1 MAAQHTIETKF
12 TREYG
17 VRYPFAC
24 AGMAFAGSSPALP
37 IAVGRAGGIGAYG
50 VGPLPAPLVAQHVA
64 AIRGA
69 VDAPLNL
76 NFITLLTDESHIAL
90 CEELRPAI
98 ASFHWGHPRREWIER
113 LHRAGCKIWEQVG
126 SVDDARRAV
135 GDGIDVIVAQGTE
148 AGGHNYGSLPT
159 FVLVPAIVDAVAPAL
174 VLAAGG
180 IADGRGVAAALALGA
195 DGVWVG
201 TRMVA
206 TTEAD
211 VSAEYKERLTRAS
224 GTETTLTSLW
234 GRQMGGFNPMR
245 VVVNKIVGE
254 WAHRE
259 NAVPSDGES
268 QPVVGEMTMAGQRI
282 VMHRFSSFVPL
293 GSAIADIEQM
303 PICSGQGVGVIKEIE
318 PAAVV
323 IETMMRDACDIIAN
337 LSPRPG

>member
-1 MAAQHTIETKF
+1 MAAQHTIETRF

-24 AGMAFAGSSPALP
+24 AGMAFAGSTPALP
-37 IAVGRAGGIGAYG
+37 IAVGKAGGVGAFG
-50 VGPLPAPLVAQHVA
+50 VGPLPAPLVAHHVA
-64 AIRGA
+64 TIRAA

-76 NFITLLTDESHIAL
+76 NFITFLTDESHIAL
-90 CEELRPAI
+90 CEELKPAI
-98 ASFHWGHPRREWIER
+98 VSFHWGHPRSEWIER

-126 SVDDARRAV
+126 SVDNARRAA

-148 AGGHNYGSLPT
+148 AGGHNYGTLPT
-159 FVLVPAIVDAVAPAL
+159 FVLVPEIVDAVAPAL
-174 VLAAGG
+174 VLASGG
-180 IADGRGVAAALALGA
+180 ISDGRGVAAALALGA

-211 VSAEYKERLTRAS
+211 VSAEYKERLMTAN
-224 GTETTLTSLW
+224 GTETTLSSLW

-245 VVVNKIVGE
+245 VVANKLVGE

-259 NAVPSDGES
+259 NAVPTDLES
-268 QPVVGEMTMAGQRI
+268 QPVVGEMTLAGQHI
-282 VMHRFSSFVPL
+282 VLRRFGAYVPVA
-293 GSAIADIEQM
+293 SAVADIEQM
-303 PICSGQGVGVIKEIE
+303 PVCSGQGVGVIKKIE

-323 IETMMRDACDIIAN
+323 IEAMMREAGDILAK
-337 LSPRPG
+337 LSPSRG